1 MEMLWFTKHFHIN
14 LFYDIEDYS
23 SILKMRKL
31 RPGNINL
38 LMVTQVEEPEFQSK
52 SSYSYFQRMEH
63 VGKCW
68 EGGEFFGCRE
78 GWEVSEQDK
87 LSGSPKVDPRDFS
100 IQETAKDDRRPQRM
114 APAFLRLGL
123 LHPAQLREAN
133 VGE

>member
-63 VGKCW
+63 IGKCW

-87 LSGSPKVDPRDFS
+87 LSGLPKVEPKGLQYPGDSKRR
-100 IQETAKDDRRPQRM
+100 QETTKNGSSISA
-114 APAFLRLGL
+114 AGL